1 MAKDKKSI
9 ILYCDLIHTVNGLSD
24 DEAGKVFKHLLSYV
38 NDLNPE
44 PPDRLTQIVFEPIKQ
59 QLKRDL
65 KTWERKKGSRSIA
78 GKIGGLASAEARLKQ
93 KQATVEFA
101 SENQATVEFDSN
113 IQAKASKPNDTQAN
127 QAVNVTDNVNVTV
140 NGTVTVNGIDI
151 KRKETFFSD
160 FPNSTYLE
168 SVCRD
173 LSKRPDEVLSRL
185 NDFRA
190 VSENDY
196 NSMAEFST
204 HLKRWINKNPVKKSG
219 GMVW

>member
-9 ILYCDLIHTVNGLSD
+9 IIYCDLIHTVNELSD
-24 DEAGKVFKHLLSYV
+24 EEAGKVFKHLLSYV

-65 KTWERKKGSRSIA
+65 RTWENKKGSRSIA
-78 GKIGGLASAEARLKQ
+78 GKIGGLASAEARIKQ
-93 KQATVEFA
+93 KQANVEFA
-101 SENQATVEFDSN
+101 LKN
-113 IQAKASKPNDTQAN
+113 QAKASKANDVQAN
-127 QAVNVTDNVNVTV
+127 QAVSVTDNVNVNVTATV
-140 NGTVTVNGIDI
+140 NEIDI

-160 FPNSTYLE
+160 FPNSSYLE
-168 SVCRD
+168 SICRD
-173 LSKRPDEVLSRL
+173 LGKSKDEILSRL
-185 NDFRA
+185 SDFRA
-190 VSENDY
+190 VSEAEY

-204 HLKRWINKNPVKKSG
+204 HLKRWINKNPAKKMG